1 MIHGQY
7 PLVLLVSAGW
17 RRSRGLGSE
26 KVKVMESGPFAY
38 TAEER
43 GSSVATFGVKIVISI
58 GTAALL
64 RNLDNTGMSA

>member
-26 KVKVMESGPFAY
+26 KVKMMESGLFVY

-43 GSSVATFGVKIVISI
+43 
-58 GTAALL
+58 
-64 RNLDNTGMSA
+64 D

>member
-17 RRSRGLGSE
+17 RRSIGLGSE
-26 KVKVMESGPFAY
+26 KVKMMESRPFAY

-43 GSSVATFGVKIVISI
+43 G
-58 GTAALL
+58 
-64 RNLDNTGMSA
+64 